1 MDMTIFTLW
10 MLNILN
16 VYKLFLQCLKIL
28 LISWKQ
34 LYFLEAFCSGFLAD
48 IKPDFR
54 PGLLIPTSK
63 AILSSGSY

>member
-1 MDMTIFTLW
+1 MDMAIFTLW
-10 MLNILN
+10 MLDILN
-16 VYKLFLQCLKIL
+16 FYKLFLALFANTVNFLETIV
-28 LISWKQ
+28 
-34 LYFLEAFCSGFLAD
+34 FLEAFCSGFLAD